1 MCMVFEVLGMTLLKP
16 VVKSNYKGLPVPVV
30 KNIIKQVNRIYA
42 VCVCVCVSSSE
53 MGRYCV

>member
-1 MCMVFEVLGMTLLKP
+1 MVFEVLGMTLLKP